1 MTPPRWEDD
10 QTELHSLGDNMIK
23 KAALI
28 AGVLLLA
35 GCGAPSLPEERPEP
49 NEMCGIDTKSA
60 STQPEVLDLSLYSC
74 GSVAE
79 WLSGMQKAGQQVDT
93 VESLA
98 ETCSGQDSAP
108 VCAGAIEEELIESTG
123 NGGLGRVTAAA
134 EWCGVADGI
143 ADEGGSL
150 SVTAEGLDA
159 VVTPECLLAKLQ
171 ARPTCPSTWGLL
183 VRSTVS
189 RPMSGRVWRRGGLI
203 TRTTGR
209 T

>member
-1 MTPPRWEDD
+1 
-10 QTELHSLGDNMIK
+10 MIK
-23 KAALI
+23 NAALI

-60 STQPEVLDLSLYSC
+60 SRQPEVLDLSLYSC

-98 ETCSGQDSAP
+98 ETCLGQDSAP

-123 NGGLGRVTAAA
+123 NGGLGRLTAAA
-134 EWCGVADGI
+134 EWCGAADGI

-150 SVTAEGLDA
+150 SVTAEGSDA

-171 ARPTCPSTWGLL
+171 APAYVSEHLGSTRALDGQQTDEWKGLEARWTYHPDNGTNMIIIDRL
-183 VRSTVS
+183 KSEDPASTGS
-189 RPMSGRVWRRGGLI
+189 
-203 TRTTGR
+203 
-209 T
+209 